1 MTILHLMTYYYFLS
15 RYAYEEDTGMDDEM
29 AEAFEKFLMMQDA
42 LK

>member
-1 MTILHLMTYYYFLS
+1 MVISRILSIYFLF